1 MRFLLGRKT
10 GGDAKGTGRRG
21 EGEQGDLPEWAK
33 GWLPKQL
40 VPFLCGSVAGVTSW
54 ALIYPV
60 DVSDL
65 GLWTKDNSARKN
77 SRSPAHSPDDL
88 PRSDGA
94 VLKEQDQLSEGG
106 MTC

>member
-10 GGDAKGTGRRG
+10 GGEAKGKGRKG

-33 GWLPKQL
+33 GWLPKGL

-60 DVSDL
+60 DVSL
-65 GLWTKDNSARKN
+65 Y
-77 SRSPAHSPDDL
+77 
-88 PRSDGA
+88 
-94 VLKEQDQLSEGG
+94 QL
-106 MTC
+106 